1 AARLRVAALV
11 PLFLLSI
18 PAPGVSAQQ
27 PADPA
32 VAIEGRVT
40 DPQGE
45 PVAGARISAAL
56 PSGEVRSAV
65 AGGDGRYRLVIGAG
79 VASRVRVSAD
89 GYHAIELDDVS
100 VSSGVRRDIVLEP
113 SPFRLA
119 AVSVIGRTRPELA
132 AIPGAATIIGPA
144 VLRDRAPISVMDAL
158 RTVP

>member
-1 AARLRVAALV
+1 YTPGPWSCLLRAVRRNDPPEGASCDMLIVSPLDRVADCRRSVRAVRRRVAALV
-11 PLFLLSI
+11 PLFLLSV
-18 PAPGVSAQQ
+18 PPGVSAQQ

-45 PVAGARISAAL
+45 PVAGARISATL

-89 GYHAIELDDVS
+89 GYHAIE
-100 VSSGVRRDIVLEP
+100 
-113 SPFRLA
+113 
-119 AVSVIGRTRPELA
+119 
-132 AIPGAATIIGPA
+132 
-144 VLRDRAPISVMDAL
+144 
-158 RTVP
+158 